1 MHFRFEQSWFLL
13 LLLALPLIWF
23 CQRRMKSPSLQFGP
37 ARVFQNG
44 LKSAGLNRALLQKT
58 LFFSAIA
65 SLIFCLARPQF
76 GTTTSQIHATRIN
89 FILFLDVSPSIFSED
104 FSIRGDPATRIDV

>member
-44 LKSAGLNRALLQKT
+44 LKSAGLNRALVQKT
-58 LFFSAIA
+58 LFYSAIA
-65 SLIFCLARPQF
+65 SLIFGFARPQF
-76 GTTTSQIHATRIN
+76 GTTSSQIHPTALNVMLLLDRSRSR
-89 FILFLDVSPSIFSED
+89 FLAKF
-104 FSIRGDPATRIDV
+104 

>member
-44 LKSAGLNRALLQKT
+44 LKSAGLNRVLVQKIPFYT
-58 LFFSAIA
+58 AIS
-65 SLIFCLARPQF
+65 SLIFGFARPPF
-76 GTTTSQIHATRIN
+76 GTTS
-89 FILFLDVSPSIFSED
+89 SPSST
-104 FSIRGDPATRIDV
+104 PRIDLTPLLHRSA

>member
-44 LKSAGLNRALLQKT
+44 LKSAGLNRPLAPKT
-58 LFFSAIA
+58 LFYTAIA
-65 SLIFCLARPQF
+65 SPILGFAPPPFR
-76 GTTTSQIHATRIN
+76 TTSPPSPASGLECL
-89 FILFLDVSPSIFSED
+89 LFLGPAPSVFS
-104 FSIRGDPATRIDV
+104 G

>member
-44 LKSAGLNRALLQKT
+44 LKSAGLNRALVQKT
-58 LFFSAIA
+58 LFYSAIA

-76 GTTTSQIHATRIN
+76 GITSSQIPSIV
-89 FILFLDVSPSIFSED
+89 IDVMLFLDLSRSLLS
-104 FSIRGDPATRIDV
+104 

>member
-44 LKSAGLNRALLQKT
+44 LKSAGLNRALVQKT
-58 LFFSAIA
+58 LFFRAIS
-65 SLIFCLARPQF
+65 SLIFGFARPPF
-76 GTTTSQIHATRIN
+76 GTTSSQISARSIDV
-89 FILFLDVSPSIFSED
+89 ILFLAPSLSMLSYD
-104 FSIRGDPATRIDV
+104 FI